1 MATIKLSDIKKLRE
15 LTGAGMLDAKSALEN
30 ADGDFEKATKLLM
43 EKGAQLAE
51 SKAENSAMQGIVV
64 SYIHPGDRVGVLLE
78 LNCET
83 DFVARNE
90 DFKKLAHNLALQVA
104 GMHPIYIAPEDVPA
118 AVIEKEREVY
128 AAQVQ
133 GKSKD
138 SAEKAIQGKLD
149 DFYASVCLL
158 KQQFVLNQELT
169 VENLIAETLGILKE
183 NIKVARFA
191 RFEVGDRS

>member
-1 MATIKLSDIKKLRE
+1 MATAKLGDIKKLRE
-15 LTGAGMLDAKSALEN
+15 LTGAGMMDAKSALEN
-30 ADGDFEKATKLLM
+30 AEGDFEKATKILM

-51 SKAENSAMQGIVV
+51 SKADRSALQGIVI

-90 DFKKLAHNLALQVA
+90 DFRKLAHNLALQVA

-118 AVIEKEREVY
+118 EVAEKEREVY
-128 AAQVQ
+128 AAQVRS
-133 GKSKD
+133 KSKET
-138 SAEKAIQGKLD
+138 AEKAIQGKLD
-149 DFYASVCLL
+149 DFYASVCLI
-158 KQQFVLNQELT
+158 KQPFVLNQELT
-169 VENLIAETLGILKE
+169 VENIIAETVGILKE
-183 NIKVARFA
+183 NIKIARFV

>member
-1 MATIKLSDIKKLRE
+1 MV
-15 LTGAGMLDAKSALEN
+15 DAKAALEN
-30 ADGDFEKATKLLM
+30 SEGDFEKSAKLLM
-43 EKGAQLAE
+43 EKGAQIAE
-51 SKAENSAMQGIVV
+51 SKADRSAMQGIVV

-83 DFVARNE
+83 DFVAQNE

-104 GMHPIYIAPEDVPA
+104 GMHPLYIVPEDVPA
-118 AVIEKEREVY
+118 EVIAKEREIY

-133 GKSKD
+133 DKSKAA
-138 SAEKAIQGKLD
+138 AEKAIQGKLE
-149 DFYASVCLL
+149 DFYAAVCLI
-158 KQQFVLNQELT
+158 KQPFVLNQELT
-169 VENLIAETLGILKE
+169 VENIITETIGVLKE

>member
-1 MATIKLSDIKKLRE
+1 MAIKLTDVKKLRE
-15 LTGAGMLDAKSALEN
+15 LTGAGMMDAKAALEN
-30 ADGDFEKATKLLM
+30 AAGDFDKATKLLM

-51 SKAENSAMQGIVV
+51 SKADRSALQGIIVA
-64 SYIHPGDRVGVLLE
+64 YLHPGDRIGVLLE

-104 GMHPIYIAPEDVPA
+104 GMHPIYIAPEDVPEEVVA
-118 AVIEKEREVY
+118 KEREVY

-133 GKSKD
+133 DKSKEA
-138 SAEKAIQGKLD
+138 AEKAIQSKLT
-149 DFYASVCLL
+149 DFYTSVCLI
-158 KQQFVLNQELT
+158 KQPFVLNQELT
-169 VENLIAETLGILKE
+169 VENIIAETVGILKE
-183 NIKVARFA
+183 NIKIARFV